1 MSHFIKKSKA
11 KMDDILVMYF
21 RWTLNLVTSMM
32 LVSKEVVLLL
42 YPNPT
47 VMKTTFT
54 TMYYYYC
61 YYNCD
66 VMQHTHSSP

>member
-42 YPNPT
+42 YPKPT
-47 VMKTTFT
+47 VMITTFT
-54 TMYYYYC
+54 TTTITFY
-61 YYNCD
+61 D